1 MLPLGLPNDFRHIV
15 FYHVHFTPLTPNAS
29 SNQNPRPI
37 DINCVVLD
45 LAKVEA
51 NLEYS
56 KKCKK
61 CMK

>member
-1 MLPLGLPNDFRHIV
+1 MILGTCV

-29 SNQNPRPI
+29 SNQSPRPI
-37 DINCVVLD
+37 DIDRVVLD

-51 NLEYS
+51 NLENS

-61 CMK
+61 MYEMNNCF